1 MVEQYRLL
9 MKAKEDGGWLPTL
22 WFILG
27 KEAAEQ
33 KARELEELTSQ
44 RYEYMAV
51 LYHLRVENE

>member
-9 MKAKEDGGWLPTL
+9 IRQKGGINWLPTMWL
-22 WFILG
+22 IFG

-33 KARELEELTSQ
+33 KARDLEELTSQ

-51 LYHLRVENE
+51 LTGLGPKNE

>member
-9 MKAKEDGGWLPTL
+9 IRLKGVVNWFPTMWLI
-22 WFILG
+22 FG

-33 KARELEELTSQ
+33 KARDLEELTSQ

-51 LYHLRVENE
+51 LYQFGVGNE